1 MATIRKKVG
10 KNGTTYEVQI
20 RRKVNGRRT
29 NLTKTFP
36 KWALADRWA
45 TAKEEELQGS
55 GDTRPANNTLLTDLC
70 DRYVEHIVPSHDVSS
85 HVTDKSR
92 IGHIR
97 RFCAKRAI
105 TLAGLN
111 IDHILEYVDERL
123 LVVESD
129 SIRRE
134 LCLWSDV
141 IESARS
147 LWKLHIVANPVENAK
162 RVLRK
167 LRKLKPGN
175 QRERR
180 LRPGEY
186 EKIRDAKHS
195 HFTLINQV
203 ALFAIETAMR
213 QSEIASLQWEHVDLS
228 KRLLHITKSK
238 TDWKTGKSGR
248 VIPLSSVAV
257 HIIESLPVRFL
268 DGSVFGMKQA
278 SIKRAFIR
286 LCAHEGIQTLR
297 FHDLRREAISRL
309 FERGLALE
317 QVALISGH
325 KTWSQLKRYTA
336 LKAEDLIARLG

>member
-10 KNGTTYEVQI
+10 KNGPTYEVQI

-36 KWALADRWA
+36 KWVLADRWA
-45 TAKEEELQGS
+45 TAKEEELQGGS
-55 GDTRPANNTLLTDLC
+55 DTRPASNTLLVDLC
-70 DRYVEHIVPSHDVSS
+70 DKYVEHIVPSHDISS

-97 RFCAKRAI
+97 RFCAKRSI

-111 IDHILEYVDERL
+111 IDHVLEYVDERL

-141 IESARS
+141 IESSRS

-175 QRERR
+175 HRERR
-180 LRPGEY
+180 LKPGEY

-195 HFTLINQV
+195 HFTLINEV

-213 QSEIASLQWEHVDLS
+213 QGEIAKARWEYIDLT
-228 KRLLHITKSK
+228 KRLLYVPKSK
-238 TDWKTGKSGR
+238 MDWLTGNKGK
-248 VIPLSSVAV
+248 VVPLSPIAIR
-257 HIIESLPVRFL
+257 IIEGLPARFL
-268 DGSVFGMKQA
+268 DGSIFGMNA
-278 SIKRAFIR
+278 CSIKRAFIR
-286 LCAHEGIQTLR
+286 LCKKEGLKDLR
-297 FHDLRREAISRL
+297 FHDLCHESTSRL
-309 FERGLALE
+309 FEKGFTIPEVSVITGKKDWR
-317 QVALISGH
+317 
-325 KTWSQLKRYTA
+325 TLKRYTHPDPEKLA
-336 LKAEDLIARLG
+336 LRL